1 MSSAA
6 APPDPRSLPALLTRW
21 QAAVGDAAQ
30 LTQEQRELIEDTI
43 AGLTSAIDHYH
54 EVREERDAANA
65 DAQALTNQ
73 VATLRAEL
81 AHERVMSAAL
91 AAARPAAPADQR
103 HHEKIPDPE
112 RFSGKDRTK
121 LRPYLAQLRLKAATF
136 ADEQAKLRLAVN
148 TLSEEAL
155 DQVLPYVQDNRVDFP
170 TLAALIT
177 VLENAFGDPNRVANA
192 EYRLNTMSQGTREFA
207 AYYAEFVRYAAE
219 VQWNEAAKLA
229 ALKRGLSYKLK
240 QDMITLVEE
249 PTTIDTLVAACNRL
263 DGRRRAL
270 QNHPD
275 HRQPAPTPSR
285 PQRTQTTTPAPAP
298 APAAATTPSTATGTQ
313 AGPMDLSSGR
323 RRLSPEE
330 RARRMAEGR
339 CYYCGGVGHMAREC
353 TTKRQPLRAA
363 EVALSP
369 PADHQET
376 AIEQLN

>member
-1 MSSAA
+1 MSEPAN
-6 APPDPRSLPALLTRW
+6 PPADTRSLPVLLQRW
-21 QAAVGDAAQ
+21 ETAVADATQ
-30 LTQEQRELIEDTI
+30 LTDGQRELIEDTI
-43 AGLTSAIDHYH
+43 TGLTSAIEQYH
-54 EVREERDAANA
+54 EVLEERNAANA
-65 DAQALTNQ
+65 DAQVLTAQ
-73 VATLRAEL
+73 VTTLRAEL
-81 AHERVMSAAL
+81 AHERVISAAL
-91 AAARPAAPADQR
+91 AAARPAAAGER
-103 HHEKIPDPE
+103 HHHEKIPDPE
-112 RFSGKDRTK
+112 RFSGRDRTK

-136 ADEQAKLRLAVN
+136 TDEQAKLRLAVN

-155 DQVLPYVQDNRVDFP
+155 DQVLPYVQDDRVNFP

-192 EYRLNTMSQGTREFA
+192 EHRLNTIAQGTREFA

-240 QDMITLVEE
+240 QDMITLPEE

-270 QNHPD
+270 QSHPD
-275 HRQPAPTPSR
+275 HRQPAPAPPR
-285 PQRTQTTTPAPAP
+285 PQRSPATAP
-298 APAAATTPSTATGTQ
+298 APAAPATPSTATGTQ
-313 AGPMDLSSGR
+313 SGPMDLSSGR

-330 RARRMAEGR
+330 RAKRMAEGR

-363 EVALSP
+363 EVTMP
-369 PADHQET
+369 PAPEHT
-376 AIEQLN
+376 AGEEHLN